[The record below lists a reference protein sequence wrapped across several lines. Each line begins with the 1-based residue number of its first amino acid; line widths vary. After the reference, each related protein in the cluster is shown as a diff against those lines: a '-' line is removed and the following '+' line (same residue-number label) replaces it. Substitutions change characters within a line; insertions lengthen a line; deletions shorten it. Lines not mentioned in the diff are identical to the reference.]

1 MFWVAVALLYFVLA
15 AVAPGILGLFVSRTR
30 ADFGTLALSL
40 RILFV
45 AIALTCLAATS
56 YVHVESDEIAVL
68 NKIYGTTS
76 LPGEH
81 IIAIH
86 GEKGPQA
93 EILTP
98 GWHPWFLVNVIY
110 QVENKK
116 VVSIPSGKYGF
127 LNAKDG
133 VPLRPDQFLAD
144 AFVDGHQFDM
154 LDAEYFLTHGGE
166 RGPQT
171 TVLTPG
177 NYRLNTYLWDIDVKD
192 AVDIP
197 KGSVG
202 VIKSN
207 VVAAVNFGNM
217 VARKPSSSS
226 CQQKRV
232 SANASGEAVADRKNR
247 DQGVLTAI
255 LVPVGCIGV
264 WEQALQPGRYYVNE
278 AAYKVTMI
286 STRVQ
291 TWEFKGGYK
300 KRYIDLSLD
309 QAGNLTQSQRSQD
322 IPVPEG
328 AADPAVTPFVEGWLV
343 PLELRVLAQVTPDN
357 APFVVAAVG
366 GVREIENNIM
376 VPTIRSIV
384 RNVVGATGRHVL
396 DLADNRATLERAVE
410 DAIRPEGMRAGIIIK
425 EVKFGDVALPPEL
438 LISRLRQQLADQ
450 LQLTYQQEQKA
461 QTQRIETEKA
471 RATAELQHQLVEA
484 LIGVQVAEQN
494 RNAAKL
500 RGEGQKLELEETAQ
514 GQKAQADVLGQDRV
528 LTINLV
534 QQFLKVIEQK
544 PEIVSLIGRLVPQ
557 TVVSTGNQGTG
568 LDSAAAIFGALL
580 NHGGAATPALSGVS
594 RPKNENDT
602 K

>member
-1 MFWVAVALLYFVLA
+1 MFWVVVALLYFVLA
-15 AVAPGILGLFVSRTR
+15 AVAPSILGLFVNR
-30 ADFGTLALSL
+30 ARPDFPTLSLSL
-40 RILFV
+40 RAVFV
-45 AIALTCLAATS
+45 VIALICLAATS
-56 YVHVESDEIAVL
+56 YVHVDSDEIAVL

-81 IIAIH
+81 IIATN

-133 VPLRPDQFLAD
+133 SPLRPDQYLAD
-144 AFVDGHQFDM
+144 AFPAEHELDM
-154 LDAEYFLTHGGE
+154 LDAEYFLTHGGQ

-171 TVLTPG
+171 TILTPG
-177 NYRLNTYLWDIDVKD
+177 NYRLNTYLWELSVYT
-192 AVDIP
+192 AVDVAE
-197 KGSVG
+197 GFVG
-202 VIKSN
+202 VVKSN
-207 VVAAVNFGNM
+207 VIDSVHFGNL
-217 VARKPSSSS
+217 VADKPTT
-226 CQQKRV
+226 CYQKTV
-232 SANASGEAVADRKNR
+232 STNASGEAVAAQEANEGK
-247 DQGVLTAI
+247 LTAI
-255 LVPVGCIGV
+255 LVPIGCIGI
-264 WEQALQPGRYYVNE
+264 WEKALQPGRYYANQE
-278 AAYKVTMI
+278 AYKITMM

-300 KRYIDLSLD
+300 RRYIDLSLD

-322 IPVPEG
+322 VPVPPG
-328 AADPAVTPFVEGWLV
+328 SADPAISPFVEGWLV

-357 APFVVAAVG
+357 APFVVASVG
-366 GVREIENNIM
+366 GLPEIENNIM

-384 RNVVGATGRHVL
+384 RNVVGAQGRHVL
-396 DLADNRATLERAVE
+396 DLADNRAALEHAVE
-410 DAIRPEGMRAGIIIK
+410 DAIRPEGLRAGIVIK
-425 EVKFGDVALPPEL
+425 EVKFGDPALPPEL
-438 LISRLRQQLADQ
+438 LVPRLRQQLADQ
-450 LQLTYQQEQKA
+450 LQVTYQQEQKA
-461 QTQRIETEKA
+461 QTKRIETEKA
-471 RATAELQHQLVEA
+471 RATAEQQHQLVEA

-494 RNAAKL
+494 KNAAKL
-500 RGEGQKLELEETAQ
+500 RGEGQKLELEEIAQ
-514 GQKAQADVLGQDRV
+514 GQRAQADVLGQDRV

-534 QQFLKVIEQK
+534 QQFLKTIQDK

-557 TVVSTGNQGTG
+557 TVVSTGGQGTG

-580 NHGGAATPALSGVS
+580 NNGGAAAPALTGQSS
-594 RPKNENDT
+594 K

>member
-1 MFWVAVALLYFVLA
+1 MFWVVVALLYFVLA
-15 AVAPGILGLFVSRTR
+15 AVAPSILGLFVSRAR
-30 ADFGTLALSL
+30 PDFRTLSSSL
-40 RILFV
+40 RIVFV
-45 AIALTCLAATS
+45 VIALICLAATS
-56 YVHVESDEIAVL
+56 YVHVDSDEIAVL

-81 IIAIH
+81 IIATN

-127 LNAKDG
+127 LVAKDG
-133 VPLRPDQFLAD
+133 VPLRPDQFLGD
-144 AFVDGHQFDM
+144 AFSPEQELEM
-154 LDAEYFLTHGGE
+154 LDAQYFLTHAGQ

-171 TVLTPG
+171 TILTPG
-177 NYRLNTYLWDIDVKD
+177 IYRLNTYLWDVTIKD
-192 AVDIP
+192 ATDVVE
-197 KGSVG
+197 GSVG
-202 VIKSN
+202 VVKSN
-207 VVAAVNFGNM
+207 VIDSVHFGNLN
-217 VARKPSSSS
+217 AEKPSS
-226 CQQKRV
+226 CEQKTV
-232 SANASGEAVADRKNR
+232 STNASGEAVAAIEPKSDEGR
-247 DQGVLTAI
+247 LAAI

-264 WEQALQPGRYYVNE
+264 WEKALQPGRYYVNE
-278 AAYKVTMI
+278 AAYKVTMM

-309 QAGNLTQSQRSQD
+309 QAGNLTQTPRSED
-322 IPVPEG
+322 IKKPDN

-357 APFVVAAVG
+357 APFVVSSVG
-366 GVREIENNIM
+366 TLKDIEDNIM

-384 RNVVGATGRHVL
+384 RNVVGAQGRHVL
-396 DLADNRATLERAVE
+396 DLADNRAELEHAVE
-410 DAIRPEGMRAGIIIK
+410 DAIRPEGLRAGIVIK
-425 EVKFGDVALPPEL
+425 EVKFGDPALPPEL

-450 LQLTYQQEQKA
+450 LQVTYQQEQKA

-471 RATAELQHQLVEA
+471 RATAEQQHQLVEA

-494 RNAAKL
+494 KNAAKL
-500 RGEGQKLELEETAQ
+500 RGEGQKLELEEVAQ
-514 GQKAQADVLGQDRV
+514 GQRAQADVLGQDRV
-528 LTINLV
+528 LTITLT
-534 QQFLKVIEQK
+534 QLLLKTIQEK
-544 PEIVSLIGRLVPQ
+544 PEVVSLIGKLVPQ
-557 TVVSTGNQGTG
+557 TVVSTGGQSAG
-568 LDSAAAIFGALL
+568 LDSAAAIIGALL
-580 NHGGAATPALSGVS
+580 NSSGGATPALTGQSS
-594 RPKNENDT
+594 K

>member
-1 MFWVAVALLYFVLA
+1 MFWVVVALLYFVLA
-15 AVAPGILGLFVSRTR
+15 AVAPSILGLFVSRAR
-30 ADFGTLALSL
+30 PDFRTLSSSL
-40 RILFV
+40 RIVFV
-45 AIALTCLAATS
+45 VIALICLAATS
-56 YVHVESDEIAVL
+56 YVHVDSDEIAVL

-81 IIAIH
+81 IIATN

-127 LNAKDG
+127 LVAKDG
-133 VPLRPDQFLAD
+133 VPLRPDQFLGD
-144 AFVDGHQFDM
+144 AFSPEQELEM
-154 LDAEYFLTHGGE
+154 LDAQYFLTHAGQ

-171 TVLTPG
+171 TILTPG
-177 NYRLNTYLWDIDVKD
+177 IYRLNTYLWDVTIKD
-192 AVDIP
+192 ATDVVE
-197 KGSVG
+197 GSVG
-202 VIKSN
+202 VVKSN
-207 VVAAVNFGNM
+207 VIDSVHFGNLN
-217 VARKPSSSS
+217 AEKPSS
-226 CQQKRV
+226 CEQKTV
-232 SANASGEAVADRKNR
+232 STNASGEAVAAKEPKSDEGR
-247 DQGVLTAI
+247 LAAI

-264 WEQALQPGRYYVNE
+264 WEKALQPGRYYVNE
-278 AAYKVTMI
+278 AAYKVTMM

-309 QAGNLTQSQRSQD
+309 QAGNLTQTPRSED
-322 IPVPEG
+322 IKKPDN

-357 APFVVAAVG
+357 APFVVSSVG
-366 GVREIENNIM
+366 TLKDIEDNIM

-384 RNVVGATGRHVL
+384 RNVVGAQGRHVL
-396 DLADNRATLERAVE
+396 DLADNRAKLEHAVE
-410 DAIRPEGMRAGIIIK
+410 DAIRPEGLRAGIVIK
-425 EVKFGDVALPPEL
+425 EVKFGDPALPPEL

-450 LQLTYQQEQKA
+450 LQVTYQQEQKA

-471 RATAELQHQLVEA
+471 RATAEQQHQLVEA

-494 RNAAKL
+494 KNAAKL
-500 RGEGQKLELEETAQ
+500 RGEGQKLELEEVAQ
-514 GQKAQADVLGQDRV
+514 GQRAQADVLGQDRV
-528 LTINLV
+528 LTITLT
-534 QQFLKVIEQK
+534 QLLLKTIQEK
-544 PEIVSLIGRLVPQ
+544 PEVVSLIGKLVPQ
-557 TVVSTGNQGTG
+557 TVVSTGGQSAG
-568 LDSAAAIFGALL
+568 LDSAAAIIGALL
-580 NHGGAATPALSGVS
+580 NSGGGATPALTGQSS
-594 RPKNENDT
+594 K

>member
-1 MFWVAVALLYFVLA
+1 MFWVVVAVLYLVLA
-15 AVAPGILGLFVSRTR
+15 AVAPSVLGLFLSRTR
-30 ADFGTLALSL
+30 PDFRALALVL
-40 RILFV
+40 RIVFV
-45 AIALTCLAATS
+45 AIALACLAATS

-68 NKIYGTTS
+68 NKIYGTAS

-81 IIAIH
+81 IIAIN

-93 EILTP
+93 DILAP

-133 VPLRPDQFLAD
+133 APLRPDQYLAD
-144 AFVDGHQFDM
+144 AFPPGHELDM
-154 LDAEYFLTHGGE
+154 LGARYFLTHDGE

-177 NYRLNTYLWDIDVKD
+177 NYRLNTYLWDVEIKD
-192 AVDIP
+192 ALDIP

-202 VIKSN
+202 VVKSN
-207 VVAAVNFGNM
+207 VAAAVDFGNL
-217 VARKPSSSS
+217 AAPKPAA
-226 CQQKRV
+226 CPQKHV
-232 SANASGEAVADRKNR
+232 FTNSNGELMPNEEKKG
-247 DQGVLTAI
+247 DQGVLTAV

-264 WEQALQPGRYYVNE
+264 WEKALQPGRYYVNE

-322 IPVPEG
+322 IPVPQG

-366 GVREIENNIM
+366 GLPEIEHNIM
-376 VPTIRSIV
+376 IPTIRSIV

-396 DLADNRATLERAVE
+396 DLADNRASLEHAVE
-410 DAIRPEGMRAGIIIK
+410 AAIRPEGLRAGIIIK

-438 LISRLRQQLADQ
+438 LVSRLRQQLADQ
-450 LQLTYQQEQKA
+450 LQVTYQQEQKA
-461 QTQRIETEKA
+461 QTQRIQTEKA
-471 RATAELQHQLVEA
+471 RATAEEQHRLVEA

-494 RNAAKL
+494 RDAAKL

-514 GQKAQADVLGQDRV
+514 GQKAQSDVLGQDRV

-534 QQFLKVIEQK
+534 RQFLQAVEQK

-557 TVVSTGNQGTG
+557 TVVSTSGQGTG
-568 LDSAAAIFGALL
+568 LDNAAAIFGALL
-580 NHGGAATPALSGVS
+580 KNGGAATPTLTGA
-594 RPKNENDT
+594 PAK

>member
-1 MFWVAVALLYFVLA
+1 MFWVVVAVLYFVLA
-15 AVAPGILGLFVSRTR
+15 AVAPSILGLFVNR
-30 ADFGTLALSL
+30 ARPDFGTLSLSL
-40 RILFV
+40 RFVFV
-45 AIALTCLAATS
+45 AIALVCLAATS
-56 YVHVESDEIAVL
+56 YVHVDSDEIAVL

-81 IIAIH
+81 IIATN

-116 VVSIPSGKYGF
+116 VVSIPSGQYGF

-133 VPLRPDQFLAD
+133 IPLRSDQYLAD
-144 AFVDGHQFDM
+144 AFPSGHELDM
-154 LDAEYFLTHGGE
+154 LDAEYFLTHGGQ

-171 TVLTPG
+171 TILTPG
-177 NYRLNTYLWDIDVKD
+177 NYRLNTFLWDIEIKD

-197 KGSVG
+197 NGAVG
-202 VIKSN
+202 VVKSN
-207 VVAAVNFGNM
+207 VIASVHFGSVVAP
-217 VARKPSSSS
+217 KPSS

-232 SANASGEAVADRKNR
+232 FTNSSGEAVATNQKRADE
-247 DQGVLTAI
+247 GVLTAV

-309 QAGNLTQSQRSQD
+309 QAGNLTQSERSQD
-322 IPVPEG
+322 IPVPAG

-366 GVREIENNIM
+366 GLPEIENNIM

-410 DAIRPEGMRAGIIIK
+410 DAIRPEGLRAGIVIK

-534 QQFLKVIEQK
+534 QQFLKTIEQK
-544 PEIVSLIGRLVPQ
+544 PEIVALIGRLVPQ
-557 TVVSTGNQGTG
+557 TVVSTGGQGTG

-580 NHGGAATPALSGVS
+580 KNNDAAATPALAGSS
-594 RPKNENDT
+594 T
-602 K
+602 KK

>member
-1 MFWVAVALLYFVLA
+1 MFWVVVALLYLVLA
-15 AVAPGILGLFVSRTR
+15 AVAPSILGLFVDRTR
-30 ADFGTLALSL
+30 PDFRSLSL
-40 RILFV
+40 LLRVVFV
-45 AIALTCLAATS
+45 AIALICLAATS

-81 IIAIH
+81 IIATN

-133 VPLRPDQFLAD
+133 LPLQPDQFLAD
-144 AFVDGHQFDM
+144 AFPPSHELDM
-154 LDAEYFLTHGGE
+154 LDAEYFLTHGGQ

-171 TVLTPG
+171 TILTPG
-177 NYRLNTYLWDIDVKD
+177 NYRLNTYLWDIDIRD
-192 AVDIP
+192 AVDVA
-197 KGSVG
+197 KGFVG
-202 VIKSN
+202 VVKSN
-207 VVAAVNFGNM
+207 VVAGVHFGNLI
-217 VARKPSSSS
+217 ANKPTS
-226 CQQKRV
+226 CRQKTV
-232 SANASGEAVADRKNR
+232 STNSSGEAVIANQKKG
-247 DQGVLTAI
+247 DQGILTAI

-264 WEQALQPGRYYVNE
+264 WEKALQPGRYYVNE

-300 KRYIDLSLD
+300 RRYIDLSLD

-322 IPVPEG
+322 VPVPAH
-328 AADPAVTPFVEGWLV
+328 AADPAITPFVEGWQV

-366 GVREIENNIM
+366 GLPEIENNIM

-410 DAIRPEGMRAGIIIK
+410 DAIRPEGLRAGIVIK

-471 RATAELQHQLVEA
+471 RATAEQQHQLVEA

-494 RNAAKL
+494 KNAAKL
-500 RGEGQKLELEETAQ
+500 RGEGQKLELQETAQ
-514 GQKAQADVLGQDRV
+514 GQQAQADVLGQDRV

-534 QQFLKVIEQK
+534 QQFLKAVQEK

-557 TVVSTGNQGTG
+557 TVVSTGGQGTG

-580 NHGGAATPALSGVS
+580 SNGRAAAPALSGS
-594 RPKNENDT
+594 ST
-602 K
+602 KK

>member
-1 MFWVAVALLYFVLA
+1 MFWVIVALLYFVLA
-15 AVAPGILGLFVSRTR
+15 AVAPSILGLFVNR
-30 ADFGTLALSL
+30 ARPDFGTLSLSL
-40 RILFV
+40 RIVFV
-45 AIALTCLAATS
+45 VIALICLAATS
-56 YVHVESDEIAVL
+56 YVHVDSDEIAVL

-81 IIAIH
+81 IIATN

-127 LNAKDG
+127 LVAKDG
-133 VPLRPDQFLAD
+133 VPLRPDQFLGD
-144 AFVDGHQFDM
+144 AFSPEQELEM
-154 LDAEYFLTHGGE
+154 LDAQYFLTHAGQ

-171 TVLTPG
+171 TILTPG
-177 NYRLNTYLWDIDVKD
+177 IYRLNTYLWDVTIKD
-192 AVDIP
+192 ATDVVE
-197 KGSVG
+197 GSVG
-202 VIKSN
+202 VVKSN
-207 VVAAVNFGNM
+207 VIDSVHFGNLN
-217 VARKPSSSS
+217 AEKPSS
-226 CQQKRV
+226 CEQKTV
-232 SANASGEAVADRKNR
+232 STNASGEAVAAKEPKSDEGR
-247 DQGVLTAI
+247 LAAI

-264 WEQALQPGRYYVNE
+264 WEKALQPGRYYVNE
-278 AAYKVTMI
+278 AAYKVTMM

-309 QAGNLTQSQRSQD
+309 QAGNLTQTPRSED
-322 IPVPEG
+322 IKKPDN

-357 APFVVAAVG
+357 APFVVSSVG
-366 GVREIENNIM
+366 TLKDIEDNIM

-384 RNVVGATGRHVL
+384 RNVVGAQGRHVL
-396 DLADNRATLERAVE
+396 DLADNRAQLEHAVE
-410 DAIRPEGMRAGIIIK
+410 DAIRPEGLRAGIVIK
-425 EVKFGDVALPPEL
+425 EVKFGDPALPPEL

-450 LQLTYQQEQKA
+450 LQVTYQQEQKA

-471 RATAELQHQLVEA
+471 RATAEQQHQLVEA

-494 RNAAKL
+494 KNAAKL
-500 RGEGQKLELEETAQ
+500 RGEGQKLELEEVAQ
-514 GQKAQADVLGQDRV
+514 GQRAQADVLGQDRV
-528 LTINLV
+528 LTITLT
-534 QQFLKVIEQK
+534 QLLLKTIQEK
-544 PEIVSLIGRLVPQ
+544 PEVVSLIGKLVPQ
-557 TVVSTGNQGTG
+557 TVVSTGGQSAG
-568 LDSAAAIFGALL
+568 LDSAAAIIGALL
-580 NHGGAATPALSGVS
+580 NSSGGATPALTGQSS
-594 RPKNENDT
+594 K

>member
-1 MFWVAVALLYFVLA
+1 MFWVVVALLYFVLA
-15 AVAPGILGLFVSRTR
+15 AVAPSILGLFVSRAR
-30 ADFGTLALSL
+30 PDFRTLSSSL
-40 RILFV
+40 RIVFV
-45 AIALTCLAATS
+45 VIALICLAATS
-56 YVHVESDEIAVL
+56 YVHVDSDEIAVL

-81 IIAIH
+81 IIATN

-127 LNAKDG
+127 LVAKDG
-133 VPLRPDQFLAD
+133 VPLRPDQFLGD
-144 AFVDGHQFDM
+144 AFSPEQELEM
-154 LDAEYFLTHGGE
+154 LDAQYFLTHAGQ

-171 TVLTPG
+171 TILTPG
-177 NYRLNTYLWDIDVKD
+177 IYRLNTYLWDVTIKD
-192 AVDIP
+192 ATDVVE
-197 KGSVG
+197 GSVG
-202 VIKSN
+202 VVKSN
-207 VVAAVNFGNM
+207 VIDSVHFGNLN
-217 VARKPSSSS
+217 AEKPSS
-226 CQQKRV
+226 CEQKTV
-232 SANASGEAVADRKNR
+232 STNASGEAVAAKEPKSDEGR
-247 DQGVLTAI
+247 LAAI

-264 WEQALQPGRYYVNE
+264 WEKALQPGRYYVSE
-278 AAYKVTMI
+278 AAYKVTMM

-309 QAGNLTQSQRSQD
+309 QAGNLTQTPRSED
-322 IPVPEG
+322 IKKPDN

-357 APFVVAAVG
+357 APFVVSSVG
-366 GVREIENNIM
+366 TLKDIEDNIM

-384 RNVVGATGRHVL
+384 RNVVGAQGRHVL
-396 DLADNRATLERAVE
+396 DLADNRAELEHAVE
-410 DAIRPEGMRAGIIIK
+410 DAIRPEGLRAGIVIK
-425 EVKFGDVALPPEL
+425 EVKFGDPALPPEL

-450 LQLTYQQEQKA
+450 LQVTYQQEQKA

-471 RATAELQHQLVEA
+471 RATAEQQHQLVEA

-494 RNAAKL
+494 KNAAKL
-500 RGEGQKLELEETAQ
+500 RGEGQKLELEEVAQ
-514 GQKAQADVLGQDRV
+514 GQRAQADVLGQDRV
-528 LTINLV
+528 LTITLT
-534 QQFLKVIEQK
+534 QLLLKTIQEK
-544 PEIVSLIGRLVPQ
+544 PEVVSLIGKLVPQ
-557 TVVSTGNQGTG
+557 TVVSTGGQSAG
-568 LDSAAAIFGALL
+568 LDSAAAIIGALL
-580 NHGGAATPALSGVS
+580 NSSGGATPALTGQSS
-594 RPKNENDT
+594 K